1 MVNRSEFYNT
11 ITQITQDGIRNV
23 NKLIEE
29 NEKIQDDINSNKASA
44 SYVRDFLKPKI
55 ENNKRMIESIK
66 IDSANNVNQLCDRF
80 IEELKREDA
89 LKPNEIT
96 EDIKLLNCGI
106 RLTKFDLQTMLERNN
121 NNRTM
126 QQLVLRYCEDNKV
139 DIGVSYIGNKQLIQR
154 IQSIPQAVKVSL
166 KHSSASNVYNQL
178 LGEESNLKSEI
189 CEE

>member
-1 MVNRSEFYNT
+1 MANRREFYNT

-29 NEKIQDDINSNKASA
+29 NKKIQADIDSNQASD
-44 SYVRDFLKPKI
+44 SYIRDYLKPKI
-55 ENNKRMIESIK
+55 KNNNRLIESIK
-66 IDSANNVNQLCDRF
+66 SDSANNVNQLCDRF

-89 LKPNEIT
+89 LKPNELT

-106 RLTKFDLQTMLERNN
+106 KLTKFDLQTMLERNN

-139 DIGVSYIGNKQLIQR
+139 DIGTYYMGNTELIQR
-154 IQSIPQAVKVSL
+154 IQAIPQAVKVCLRHSL
-166 KHSSASNVYNQL
+166 TSNVYNQL
-178 LGEESNLKSEI
+178 LGEESNLREEI